1 MEEQFTKQENML
13 SELKTHLRFM
23 IRDEAALRLST
34 FPFDEINMD
43 VPAEADA
50 PVEGNDQ
57 NSNQEEPPSW
67 DPCWDPEMRSKLK
80 EHQQK
85 AKTIAR

>member
-1 MEEQFTKQENML
+1 MEEQFAKQEKML

-23 IRDEAALRLST
+23 IRDEAVLRLST
-34 FPFDEINMD
+34 FPDEINMD
-43 VPAEADA
+43 FPETDA

>member
-1 MEEQFTKQENML
+1 
-13 SELKTHLRFM
+13 
-23 IRDEAALRLST
+23 
-34 FPFDEINMD
+34 MD
-43 VPAEADA
+43 VPAETDA

>member
-1 MEEQFTKQENML
+1 ML

-34 FPFDEINMD
+34 FPGHEINMD
-43 VPAEADA
+43 VPAETDA